1 MTLMRVLK
9 NIKDT
14 GDTTEGIVEPTTGDG
29 LYADSSEFDWSKRI
43 MRQGIL
49 VSRIAAEILKDTG
62 RASWNE
68 NCYEECGKLL
78 LQEIARLKDI
88 FEDRGTKNI
97 SVLVDQR
104 AQQWVDE
111 ALEKARLPS
120 TLVKDRVAEIGFRR
134 TNPDEAGQDSC
145 SGPAAER
152 ARRAVLDAAESEP
165 LSDSKMELLV
175 RAALVKMS

>member
-1 MTLMRVLK
+1 MVEPA
-9 NIKDT
+9 T
-14 GDTTEGIVEPTTGDG
+14 GDRMF
-29 LYADSSEFDWSKRI
+29 ADRSEFDWSKRT

-88 FEDRGTKNI
+88 FADRGTKNI

-104 AQQWVDE
+104 TQQWVDE
-111 ALEKARLPS
+111 ALEKARLAS
-120 TLVKDRVAEIGFRR
+120 TLVEDRVAEIGLRR
-134 TNPDEAGQDSC
+134 TNPGEDRT
-145 SGPAAER
+145 AAER
-152 ARRAVLDAAESEP
+152 ARRAVLDPAESEP
-165 LSDSKMELLV
+165 LSDSQMERLL
-175 RAALVKMS
+175 RAALVKSP

>member
-1 MTLMRVLK
+1 MVEPA
-9 NIKDT
+9 T
-14 GDTTEGIVEPTTGDG
+14 GDRMF
-29 LYADSSEFDWSKRI
+29 ADRSEFDWSKRT

-88 FEDRGTKNI
+88 FADRGTKNI

-104 AQQWVDE
+104 TQQWVDE
-111 ALEKARLPS
+111 ALEKARLAS
-120 TLVKDRVAEIGFRR
+120 TLVDDRVAEIGLRR
-134 TNPDEAGQDSC
+134 TNPDEAGQDRT
-145 SGPAAER
+145 AAER

-165 LSDSKMELLV
+165 LSDSQMERLL
-175 RAALVKMS
+175 RAALVKLP

>member
-1 MTLMRVLK
+1 MVEPA
-9 NIKDT
+9 T
-14 GDTTEGIVEPTTGDG
+14 GDRMF
-29 LYADSSEFDWSKRI
+29 ADRSEFDWSKRT

-88 FEDRGTKNI
+88 FADRGTN
-97 SVLVDQR
+97 
-104 AQQWVDE
+104 
-111 ALEKARLPS
+111 S
-120 TLVKDRVAEIGFRR
+120 TLVEDRVAEIGLRR
-134 TNPDEAGQDSC
+134 TNPDEDRT
-145 SGPAAER
+145 AAER

-165 LSDSKMELLV
+165 LSDSQMERLL
-175 RAALVKMS
+175 RAALVKLS

>member
-1 MTLMRVLK
+1 MAEPA
-9 NIKDT
+9 T
-14 GDTTEGIVEPTTGDG
+14 GDRMF
-29 LYADSSEFDWSKRI
+29 ADRSEFDWSKRT

-88 FEDRGTKNI
+88 FADRGTKTI

-104 AQQWVDE
+104 TQQWVDE
-111 ALEKARLPS
+111 ALEKARLAS
-120 TLVKDRVAEIGFRR
+120 TLVEDRVAEIGLRR
-134 TNPDEAGQDSC
+134 TNPDEDRT
-145 SGPAAER
+145 AAER

-165 LSDSKMELLV
+165 LSDSQMERLL
-175 RAALVKMS
+175 RAALVKLP

>member
-1 MTLMRVLK
+1 MWVTM
-9 NIKDT
+9 KDT
-14 GDTTEGIVEPTTGDG
+14 GNTTEGKVKPTTGDEM
-29 LYADSSEFDWSKRI
+29 YADSSEFDWSKRI

-62 RASWNE
+62 RANWNE

-78 LQEIARLKDI
+78 LQETTPLKDI
-88 FEDRGTKNI
+88 FADRGTKNI

-104 AQQWVDE
+104 AQQWLAE
-111 ALEKARLPS
+111 ALEKARHAS
-120 TLVKDRVAEIGFRR
+120 TLVGDCIAEIGVR
-134 TNPDEAGQDSC
+134 NPDEAGQDRCC
-145 SGPAAER
+145 SGPAAEQ

-165 LSDSKMELLV
+165 LSDSQMERLL